1 MIVGA
6 VAALVVIAG
15 AIAWTRSGND
25 SPSRDEEFVAAVRQA
40 APDTTSTLTDADI
53 LDSGR
58 ANCEMAKKGTLATK
72 IAEAEQTAAQL
83 DVAPGEMTDRM
94 TLPLT
99 YLCPEYANTVKDA
112 TSTSATAAPTVASST
127 TSTTASA
134 TPTDGPVLTPTG
146 IGDARLGGNY
156 EQSIASMRELLA
168 EPSPPTEWPKGR
180 SDSDGYVVCPPGS
193 SGAQWSDR
201 GVGVQSSNGKTIAYI
216 AIWNGDRDRGEQILT
231 SGGLAIG
238 DRFDTARAAYAGTI
252 EVTDE
257 GDTSGEV
264 PLLAQFTVTSGPDT
278 GINGSYDP
286 ESQEISWLS
295 IGTEP
300 CTYSE

>member
-6 VAALVVIAG
+6 VAVLVGVAG
-15 AIAWTRSGND
+15 AIVWTRSGSD
-25 SPSRDEEFVAAVRQA
+25 SPSREDQFVAAVRQA

-53 LDSGR
+53 LDSGQ
-58 ANCEMAKKGTLATK
+58 ANCAMAKKGTLATK

-83 DVAPGEMTDRM
+83 DVAPGEMTERM

-99 YLCPEYANTVKDA
+99 YLCPQYADALKEA
-112 TSTSATAAPTVASST
+112 TSTSATAAPTTAASI
-127 TSTTASA
+127 TSTTMI
-134 TPTDGPVLTPTG
+134 PVGPVLTPTG

-156 EQSIASMRELLA
+156 EQGLASLGELLA
-168 EPSPPTEWPKGR
+168 EPSAPSEWPNGR

-193 SGAQWSDR
+193 AGAQWSDR
-201 GVGVQSSNGKTIAYI
+201 GVGVQSSNGTTIAYI
-216 AIWNGDRDRGEQILT
+216 AIWNGDRDRGERVLT

-238 DRFDTARAAYAGTI
+238 DRFDTTRAAYPGTI

-257 GDTSGEV
+257 GDPSSDP

-278 GINGSYDP
+278 AINGAYDP
-286 ESQEISWLS
+286 VSDEISWLS
-295 IGTEP
+295 IGAEP
-300 CTYSE
+300 CAYSE